1 MVWKKNKE
9 FKLKPTK
16 KNARL
21 KHIPMQI
28 VRAISKECEI
38 STPVVKRVVIGL
50 RTALIKE
57 LRAKKTLRIPHICTL
72 RIKTVKA
79 RPEETKTLRG
89 RQVLIKARPERKRVY
104 SLPLRKF
111 RIDVLR

>member
-1 MVWKKNKE
+1 M
-9 FKLKPTK
+9 KPTK

-21 KHIPMQI
+21 KQIPMHI
-28 VRAISKECEI
+28 TRAISKECEVT
-38 STPVVKRVVIGL
+38 TPVVRRVMIGL

-79 RPEETKTLRG
+79 RVMEKTCSD
-89 RQVLIKARPERKRVY
+89 QVDL
-104 SLPLRKF
+104 SML
-111 RIDVLR
+111 